1 MRVGFTATYLF
12 HFVAG
17 IVDTATRMPVGAPLV
32 TSTADPRLKI
42 VLGIV
47 FLLFISGA
55 SWQVVKLRAELRKQ
69 KIKNT

>member
-1 MRVGFTATYLF
+1 MRVGFTTTYLF

-17 IVDTATRMPVGAPLV
+17 IVDTVTRVPVDAPLV
-32 TSTADPRLKI
+32 TSTADPHLKI

-47 FLLFISGA
+47 FLSFISGA
-55 SWQVVKLRAELRKQ
+55 SWQVVKLRTGLRKQ